1 MLLRYGK
8 QDSVGWKGVLE
19 PMIALSR
26 YYFSSSIRT
35 EANISLQAVK
45 TRVST
50 KLQVQGNWL
59 LPLIKTLPDISI
71 YLSHTHTSLFSGVPI
86 IRWVN
91 GFQSQIKEAE
101 KFIMLHKEA

>member
-1 MLLRYGK
+1 MEGGTRTNDRIIKILL
-8 QDSVGWKGVLE
+8 
-19 PMIALSR
+19 
-26 YYFSSSIRT
+26 
-35 EANISLQAVK
+35 
-45 TRVST
+45 
-50 KLQVQGNWL
+50 
-59 LPLIKTLPDISI
+59 DISI